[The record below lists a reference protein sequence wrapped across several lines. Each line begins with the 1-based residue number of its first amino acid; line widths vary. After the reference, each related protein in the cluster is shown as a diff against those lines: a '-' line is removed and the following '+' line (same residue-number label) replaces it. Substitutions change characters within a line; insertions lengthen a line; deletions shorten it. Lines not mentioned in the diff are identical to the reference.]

1 MVPTPRSHH
10 AGSRNN
16 KPWLEIVPETRFI
29 VFNGTE
35 HEANSVKLK
44 GVVRLHTP
52 EAMSILRPKVRLEGK
67 RRIQWWFMAA
77 VSAGEQVCKGVFWNE
92 EQKLG
97 IESAHK
103 IKVCWKNIL
112 RLLSWMKAIM
122 GTLAK
127 RELCSY

>member
-103 IKVCWKNIL
+103 IKVRWKNMF
-112 RLLSWMKAIM
+112 RLLS
-122 GTLAK
+122 G
-127 RELCSY
+127 